1 GATLL
6 GSGKIHVN
14 SDDLL
19 SLKLLKERNPNL
31 LIILSIGAPALT
43 KSNFTSLTTLP
54 GIQKVFIESIVDHV
68 QSDRINGIEINW
80 AWSFRSG
87 NLMEHRQ
94 NLNHFTKEL
103 FAYFRENMI
112 FMRQERSIEEIERT
126 VKQRPSEAL
135 SEASTDVIMVTPTE
149 ESLNLTIF
157 DGAMVSST
165 SVDNP
170 ILPQFSVKTPVIIL
184 RLPTDPEILVK
195 NYDLKSLTRSVDLF
209 VSATHNITTADEL
222 SMNMTY
228 HHSRLMG
235 SGDIQNTDSV
245 LDLLIS
251 LGVPKEKIIPSIPTF
266 GEYFRL
272 ANSSNNL
279 PQSKSLG
286 SPSLLTFRQICSIMK
301 DGTWTVER
309 EDDLTG
315 SYAYRDDQWIAFDDD
330 TTAKI
335 KGKYFL
341 LQELAG
347 AAVFYIDADDTQADC
362 GKEKYPITKALQ
374 ETLSSFTR
382 SRRSAVL
389 ESLEEDLLTLS
400 TDARPVYYNNVK
412 LSEYRITRI
421 VDNDGYNK
429 AYRETSEIALTC
441 SRQGYF
447 RNPENCNYFYRCV
460 KFNQYTDDFT
470 VFEYLCPEG
479 LVFDENWEVCTWPSQ
494 TSPCDGSSEI
504 RSVPKNKFI
513 CPGEGYYTDPENCR
527 WFFACKDYSG
537 YGELTQYEFR
547 CPFGLVFD
555 ASNLICNW
563 PWLVDSCSKG
573 AYQPSYS
580 SNYLKAEFAS
590 GVVNTNSKITSP
602 KHQMDGNIFRKQP
615 GTPGYLLGKVVNNI
629 EEIAKD
635 CISCVSNPINFD
647 RNRDK
652 SLTFPNKGNI
662 YPSVTISN
670 SPGVKLD
677 SLYNMPFYSNKHL
690 QQNQQSIPPKISNS
704 YTAPSVSN
712 KESISSYSDTL
723 GYDHDFR
730 HQDGGPVVRP
740 YQQPYQSD
748 PSQFGLRRS
757 EFHRDSHSKDN
768 YRRPHIKSKDY
779 QFDVD
784 SGKLYSYSDFT
795 IPNHSSLAH
804 SQQAS
809 FGNNMGNRANLDF
822 QVSSYQQNSPSPGSP
837 SHHTPF
843 AKENYY
849 QSRPIES
856 SSYISKEYS
865 ISKEKTVVNNGNGYQ
880 STKTGNNYEYNTHY
894 SPTPQYPQRQDG
906 ERLVHSGALSS
917 SDITTSNHGSFAHS
931 QQTSSENKGENGANL
946 DYEVPLYQQNKFPS
960 YGSYVRPVPG
970 SSSQPTFFPK
980 EKNYKSKPTGSSSY
994 IRKEYSVIKENT
1006 AAKNENGY
1014 QSVKTSNNYE
1024 DNAQYSATPQYP
1036 QVQDGERF
1044 IHSGVHAFSDI
1055 TIPNHSSMA
1064 HSQQAS
1070 FENKEGIRANLDS
1083 GIPLYQQNK
1092 FPSYRTL
1099 VRPVPGS
1106 SSHRTPVSKEK
1117 NYQSRPT
1124 ESSSYIRKEY
1134 SVSKEKAAT
1143 NNGNGYQ
1150 SAKIGN
1156 AYEHNTQYSPTPQ
1169 YPQRQDGERFIHSG
1183 IGLSREGEKF
1193 DGYPFASFSRA
1204 PSYTP
1209 TEYTAAYDIPTGL
1222 QTYQKDKNTLSKS
1235 SNPGTHFQAN
1245 GYHGAKG
1252 FARPIATHS
1261 VFGDKSRINSGRPKS
1276 IKIKKPKQP
1285 AVLKK
1290 FNKNNLAK
1298 LNIDNFS
1305 SSYKPFKS
1313 SDVGERDV
1321 IFRKGTG
1328 ISKPALLD
1336 PNVNIHIK
1344 SEEALTSVSR
1354 KGSKKPKIIKKV
1366 VIRPHKSDGEKKAA
1380 VTFTEKVAPLQNL
1393 AFPQKKESDTSYL
1406 SEDKGSVYRRPVV
1419 GGAFGFKPLNE
1430 TLPSES
1436 CSRPG
1441 LFRHPEDC
1449 RKFYECYYDRWIQKY
1464 TLHIFSCP
1472 IKLVYDEEIYACNW
1486 PFQGPQCIPNQPL
1499 EEYDDNKPFVA
1510 VVEA

>member
-1 GATLL
+1 
-6 GSGKIHVN
+6 
-14 SDDLL
+14 
-19 SLKLLKERNPNL
+19 
-31 LIILSIGAPALT
+31 
-43 KSNFTSLTTLP
+43 
-54 GIQKVFIESIVDHV
+54 
-68 QSDRINGIEINW
+68 
-80 AWSFRSG
+80 
-87 NLMEHRQ
+87 
-94 NLNHFTKEL
+94 
-103 FAYFRENMI
+103 
-112 FMRQERSIEEIERT
+112 
-126 VKQRPSEAL
+126 
-135 SEASTDVIMVTPTE
+135 
-149 ESLNLTIF
+149 
-157 DGAMVSST
+157 MVSST

-170 ILPQFSVKTPVIIL
+170 ILPQFSVKTPVIII
-184 RLPTDPEILVK
+184 RLPTDSEILVK
-195 NYDLKSLTRSVDLF
+195 NYDLKSLIRSVDLF
-209 VSATHNITTADEL
+209 VPATHNITTADEL
-222 SMNMTY
+222 SMNTTY

-330 TTAKI
+330 ITAKI

-347 AAVFYIDADDTQADC
+347 AAVFYIDTDDTQADC

-374 ETLSSFTR
+374 ETLSSFTL

-412 LSEYRITRI
+412 LSEYRINRI

-479 LVFDENWEVCTWPSQ
+479 LVFDEKWEVCTWPSQ

-504 RSVPKNKFI
+504 RPVPKNKFI

-580 SNYLKAEFAS
+580 SNYLKEEFAS
-590 GVVNTNSKITSP
+590 GVVNTNSKITSM
-602 KHQMDGNIFRKQP
+602 KHQMDGNIFRKEP

-635 CISCVSNPINFD
+635 CTSCVSNPINFD

-662 YPSVTISN
+662 YPSVTITN
-670 SPGVKLD
+670 SPGVNHD

-748 PSQFGLRRS
+748 PSQFGPGRS

-768 YRRPHIKSKDY
+768 YLRPHIKSKDY

-784 SGKLYSYSDFT
+784 SGKLHSYSDFT
-795 IPNHSSLAH
+795 IPNHTSLAH

-809 FGNNMGNRANLDF
+809 FGNNMGNRANLDSR
-822 QVSSYQQNSPSPGSP
+822 VSSYQQNRPTPGSP
-837 SHHTPF
+837 SHRTPL

-849 QSRPIES
+849 QSIPTES

-865 ISKEKTVVNNGNGYQ
+865 ISKEKAAVNNGNGYQ

-894 SPTPQYPQRQDG
+894 SPTPQYPQRQNG
-906 ERLVHSGALSS
+906 ERLIHSGALTS

-931 QQTSSENKGENGANL
+931 QQTSSENKGHNGANL
-946 DYEVPLYQQNKFPS
+946 DNGVPLYQQNKFPS
-960 YGSYVRPVPG
+960 YGTYVRPVPG
-970 SSSQPTFFPK
+970 SSSQPTSFPK
-980 EKNYKSKPTGSSSY
+980 EKNYKSRPTGSSSY
-994 IRKEYSVIKENT
+994 IRKEYSVIKEKT
-1006 AAKNENGY
+1006 AANKENGY
-1014 QSVKTSNNYE
+1014 QSVKTSKNYN
-1024 DNAQYSATPQYP
+1024 DNAQYFATPQYP
-1036 QVQDGERF
+1036 QRQDGERF

-1070 FENKEGIRANLDS
+1070 FENKEEIRANLDS

-1092 FPSYRTL
+1092 FPSYGTL
-1099 VRPVPGS
+1099 VRPIPGS
-1106 SSHRTPVSKEK
+1106 SSHSTPVSKEK

-1134 SVSKEKAAT
+1134 S
-1143 NNGNGYQ
+1143 
-1150 SAKIGN
+1150 
-1156 AYEHNTQYSPTPQ
+1156 
-1169 YPQRQDGERFIHSG
+1169 
-1183 IGLSREGEKF
+1183 
-1193 DGYPFASFSRA
+1193 
-1204 PSYTP
+1204 
-1209 TEYTAAYDIPTGL
+1209 AAYDRPTGL

-1245 GYHGAKG
+1245 GYNGAKG

-1290 FNKNNLAK
+1290 FNKNNPAK
-1298 LNIDNFS
+1298 LHIDNFS

-1313 SDVGERDV
+1313 SDFGERDM

-1380 VTFTEKVAPLQNL
+1380 VTFTEKAAPLQNL

-1499 EEYDDNKPFVA
+1499 EEYEDNKPFVA